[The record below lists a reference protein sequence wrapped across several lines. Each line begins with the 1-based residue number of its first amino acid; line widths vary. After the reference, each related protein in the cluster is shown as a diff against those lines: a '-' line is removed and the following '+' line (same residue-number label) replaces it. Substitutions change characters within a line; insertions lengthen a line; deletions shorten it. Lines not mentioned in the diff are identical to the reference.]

1 MSKLWGGRFTGQT
14 NSLVHRYNAS
24 ISFDARLYDEDIT
37 GSIAWAEALAAAGLL
52 TSQE

>member
-14 NSLVHRYNAS
+14 NLLVHRYNAS

-37 GSIAWAEALAAAGLL
+37 GSIAWPRLWPQQGC
-52 TSQE
+52 